1 MQVQSYRNSNERTM
15 KVYAK
20 VRVDLAVDIAASP
33 LSIGMRFDC
42 GLHRQAKTG
51 CTESRMTM
59 NAASGLAGSKCA
71 SPMESD
77 AYGRPAIQRGES

>member
-1 MQVQSYRNSNERTM
+1 MEVQSYRNSNERTM
-15 KVYAK
+15 KVYVK
-20 VRVDLAVDIAASP
+20 VRVDLAVDVAALP

-42 GLHRQAKTG
+42 GLHRQAKTDG
-51 CTESRMTM
+51 TGSRMTM

-71 SPMESD
+71 SPIESG